1 MRSIWKGSLAFGLVN
16 VPVKVY
22 SATESHDIKF
32 HQVHAKDGG
41 RIKYQRVCTECGEI
55 VPYQEIDKA
64 YDSDDGE
71 RVVLTDEDFEKL
83 PAAEKHE
90 IPVLQFVPTEQ
101 IDPILFE
108 KSYYLEPDSSSPK
121 AYGLLAATLEQS
133 DRTALVHFTLRQR
146 TRLAALRT
154 RDGLLILQTLLWP
167 DEVRAAEFESLDE
180 IEKPKQRELAMAETL
195 VESMSD
201 DFDPTEFTDEYQVEL
216 RTLIDEAIARGGEK
230 VFQVAEPDTG
240 EEDAEVL
247 DLVAA
252 LQRSVDAA
260 GKKVPAGSGARAKKD
275 SDEDD
280 SGEDEPRK
288 APAKKTASK
297 SSARRST
304 AEKTPAKKSTAKK
317 TASKSTTARK
327 TPAKKTAK
335 KTAAKKTPDERKG
348 A

>member
-22 SATESHDIKF
+22 SATESHDISF

-41 RIKYQRVCTECGEI
+41 RIKYQRVCTECGEV
-55 VPYQEIDKA
+55 VPYQDIDKA
-64 YDSDDGE
+64 YDSEDGE

-167 DEVRAAEFESLDE
+167 DEVRAAEFESLDD

-216 RTLIDEAIARGGEK
+216 RTLIDEALARGGEK

-260 GKKVPAGSGARAKKD
+260 GKKVPSGSSSGGKKSSKD
-275 SDEDD
+275 DDEDE
-280 SGEDEPRK
+280 GEDEGAKKK

-297 SSARRST
+297 ST
-304 AEKTPAKKSTAKK
+304 AKKS
-317 TASKSTTARK
+317 
-327 TPAKKTAK
+327 PAK
-335 KTAAKKTPDERKG
+335 KTAAKKTTSKSSASKSTAKKSPAKKTAAKKTSGERKG